1 LSDIWYKSTGFNHFR
16 GDAWMPEGC
25 RSCPDKDRDFG
36 GCRCQAY
43 MLTGDAANADPVCGK
58 SPYHQMIEQART
70 ESHVVAPLQ
79 QLVFRNSRNS
89 KSLSASQNIPVHTI
103 TDN

>member
-1 LSDIWYKSTGFNHFR
+1 
-16 GDAWMPEGC
+16 MPEGC

-58 SPYHQMIEQART
+58 SPYHQLIEQARI
-70 ESHVVAPLQ
+70 ESHVTAPLQ

-89 KSLSASQNIPVHTI
+89 KSLSATQNIPVHTI
-103 TDN
+103 TDK